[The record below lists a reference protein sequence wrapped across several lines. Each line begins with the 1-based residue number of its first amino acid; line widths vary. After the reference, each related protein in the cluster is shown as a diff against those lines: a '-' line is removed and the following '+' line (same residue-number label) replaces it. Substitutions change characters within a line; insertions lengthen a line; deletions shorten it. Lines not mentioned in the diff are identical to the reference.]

1 MIHGIAG
8 ASEFAV
14 NPIRL
19 ELGPNARSGVIG
31 VRNEGKEKIS
41 FQMQAM
47 QWTQDAQGQDQYAET
62 QDLVFFPKLM
72 TVEGGEEGVIRIGT
86 RFAVVPQE
94 KTYRLFIEELPGAN
108 KPRTEKGP
116 LVNVMIR
123 FAAPIFVRPLKPE
136 DGLEL
141 QKIDLSS
148 GELSLVARNSGN
160 QHQVV
165 EGIQLK
171 GTDRQG
177 RAVYALTLADR
188 YLLAGSSRRYSTI
201 IPKEQCAQIAQL
213 AIEFRTDKVSQTG
226 KLEVGQA
233 MCQ

>member
-1 MIHGIAG
+1 MLHGLCWAG
-8 ASEFAV
+8 EFAV

-19 ELGPNARSGVIG
+19 DLGPTVRSGVIT
-31 VRNEGKEKIS
+31 VRNEGKEKIG

-47 QWTQDAQGQDQYAET
+47 QWTQDDQGQDRYEET

-72 TVEGGEEGVIRIGT
+72 TVAAGEEGVIRVGT
-86 RFAVVPQE
+86 KVAVVPQE
-94 KTYRLFIEELPGAN
+94 KTYRLFIEELPGAI
-108 KPRTEKGP
+108 KPQQGTGP
-116 LVNVMIR
+116 QLNVTIR

-136 DGLEL
+136 DALEL

-160 QHQVV
+160 QHQFI
-165 EGIQLK
+165 EGIRLK
-171 GTDRQG
+171 GTDRTG
-177 RAVYALTLADR
+177 REVYAMTLADR
-188 YLLAGSSRRYSTI
+188 YLLAGTSKRYSTT

-213 AIEFRTDKVSQTG
+213 AIEVKTDKVSQSG
-226 KLEVGQA
+226 KLEVERA